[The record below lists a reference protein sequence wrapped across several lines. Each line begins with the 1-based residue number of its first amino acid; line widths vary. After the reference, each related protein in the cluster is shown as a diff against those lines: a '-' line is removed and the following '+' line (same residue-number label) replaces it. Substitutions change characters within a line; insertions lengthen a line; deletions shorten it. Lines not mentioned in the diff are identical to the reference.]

1 VRRGA
6 KSVAMLSCDVQRF
19 PLETSLRFI
28 TMCYALSAFLGIFKL
43 VVLSDWRAG
52 LSLADLWGVGALE
65 EVETG
70 EFVELHTK
78 KSFVFERGARN
89 VSCYRIPALVQT
101 GKGTLVAFAEARHES
116 CGDDDVH
123 EIAYRRSLNNAY
135 SWTKVAFAV
144 GSATYKVGNPMPV
157 IVKDASRKSGE
168 FILLLYVTHD
178 DQCNKECGTGN
189 AVIKSGDEGKT
200 WSNPLDVSKMFGPA
214 SGGLPGPGSAI
225 QTRSGRILVAV
236 HLGKYYRDYVVASD
250 DLGKTWY
257 VTQEFESEP
266 EVDEP
271 TLAEL
276 QDGRIHFSGRTM
288 ATGRLGR
295 GVAVSY
301 DDGTSFSELQFDCGL
316 RGAVCQGSATVIGPS
331 LFFSGPLST
340 NRANLV
346 IQRSVDGE
354 TWDDTPLLVQKRRSF
369 GYSSMAPFWDGG
381 KPKGAILYEY
391 GPRSTTK
398 IVFRTFPLRW
408 V

>member
-1 VRRGA
+1 MQLQATWWPKFEVVVEIR
-6 KSVAMLSCDVQRF
+6 V
-19 PLETSLRFI
+19 TSEGCRWRSGSLDREARSQI
-28 TMCYALSAFLGIFKL
+28 GSDALF
-43 VVLSDWRAG
+43 DWRAG

-200 WSNPLDVSKMFGPA
+200 WSNPLD
-214 SGGLPGPGSAI
+214 
-225 QTRSGRILVAV
+225 
-236 HLGKYYRDYVVASD
+236 
-250 DLGKTWY
+250 
-257 VTQEFESEP
+257 
-266 EVDEP
+266 
-271 TLAEL
+271 
-276 QDGRIHFSGRTM
+276 
-288 ATGRLGR
+288 
-295 GVAVSY
+295 
-301 DDGTSFSELQFDCGL
+301 
-316 RGAVCQGSATVIGPS
+316 
-331 LFFSGPLST
+331 
-340 NRANLV
+340 
-346 IQRSVDGE
+346 
-354 TWDDTPLLVQKRRSF
+354 
-369 GYSSMAPFWDGG
+369 
-381 KPKGAILYEY
+381 
-391 GPRSTTK
+391 
-398 IVFRTFPLRW
+398 
-408 V
+408 